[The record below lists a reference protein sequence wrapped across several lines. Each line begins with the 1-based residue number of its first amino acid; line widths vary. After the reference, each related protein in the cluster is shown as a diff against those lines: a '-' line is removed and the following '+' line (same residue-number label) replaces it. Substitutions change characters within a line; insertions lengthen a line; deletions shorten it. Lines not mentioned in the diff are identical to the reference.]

1 MSWQQSDRHTQP
13 PFLPVRLVAS
23 PSRDVGA
30 GDRGDALWWS
40 GLLAQCALDY
50 IRCIRTDLRM
60 SAGLVGLI
68 RVSLLGKKVN
78 RKDETAVMMMM
89 MMMMI
94 ERVYQPADRR

>member
-1 MSWQQSDRHTQP
+1 
-13 PFLPVRLVAS
+13 
-23 PSRDVGA
+23 
-30 GDRGDALWWS
+30 
-40 GLLAQCALDY
+40 
-50 IRCIRTDLRM
+50 M
-60 SAGLVGLI
+60 SAGFSLVSGYCRTGVAGLLMARTLVGLI